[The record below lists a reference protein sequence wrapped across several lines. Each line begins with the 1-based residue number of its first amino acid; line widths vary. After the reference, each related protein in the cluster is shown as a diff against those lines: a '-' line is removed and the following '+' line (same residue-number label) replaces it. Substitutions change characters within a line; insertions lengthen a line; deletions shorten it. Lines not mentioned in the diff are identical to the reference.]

1 MILFFEI
8 PEILDNTSI
17 ASLAKPEAKGNH
29 TDQQFLKEVDSLR
42 SQYKT
47 VMRKDKIVEAICT
60 SGGLSNY
67 RVIFEKYLQTNVDV
81 VKSLSL
87 L

>member
-1 MILFFEI
+1 
-8 PEILDNTSI
+8 
-17 ASLAKPEAKGNH
+17 
-29 TDQQFLKEVDSLR
+29 LKEVDSLR